1 MLSNRALGQQGMT
14 IVELLVGLTVGLIV
28 VGMVLSVY
36 LTTLGTSGDTLK
48 SSRLNQEMAAIMN
61 IMINDIRRAGYAN
74 IDGPDWDGGGV
85 NDYENLLEPTTNP
98 FNQIGSTALEVR
110 DTVTDVD
117 QGSQADGDCIV
128 YGYDASGGDAD
139 DDGDVRDDNEF
150 FGFKHNAA
158 DKSIMMRRAH
168 DWVGGVA
175 PNSCANGTWERLND
189 ENSTEITTLIFDLSD
204 STCVNSAEPDG
215 VGADDIDEADC
226 YTTVPAVGSGVR
238 TVERRDVQITLVG
251 RLKEDTSV
259 SARMV
264 QRVSVR
270 NDVVR
275 KR

>member
-1 MLSNRALGQQGMT
+1 MLTNRAFGQRGMT
-14 IVELLVGLTVGLIV
+14 IAELLVGLTVGLIV
-28 VGMVLSVY
+28 VGMVVSVY
-36 LTTLGTSGDTLK
+36 LTTLGTSGDTLR

-74 IDGPDWDGGGV
+74 IDGPDWDGGGA
-85 NDYENLLEPTTNP
+85 NDYENLLEPSTNP

-110 DTVTDVD
+110 DTATDVD
-117 QGSQADGDCIV
+117 QLSQGNGNCIV
-128 YGYDASGGDAD
+128 YGYDASGSDAD

-158 DKSIMMRRAH
+158 DNSIMMRRAH

-189 ENSTEITTLIFDLSD
+189 ESSTEMTLLTFNLAD

-215 VGADDIDEADC
+215 VGADDIDEGDC
-226 YTTVPAVGSGVR
+226 YTTVPAVLSGVR
-238 TVERRDVQITLVG
+238 TVERRDVEITLVG
-251 RLKEDTSV
+251 RLRADTSV

-275 KR
+275 ER